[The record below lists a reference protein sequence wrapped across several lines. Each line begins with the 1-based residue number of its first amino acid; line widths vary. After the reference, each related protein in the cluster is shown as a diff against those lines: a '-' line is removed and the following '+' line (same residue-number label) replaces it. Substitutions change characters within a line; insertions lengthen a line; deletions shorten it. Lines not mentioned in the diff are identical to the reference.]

1 MPEQRSFSFRDQ
13 WSDLFFF
20 FWTII
25 DQDVADAKL
34 MHSIPLQV
42 SFGPVDQIFQKKTQF
57 FRGRSI
63 LPKYKDLPIKI
74 GMIWRQFVFIY
85 CTFVRKTR
93 ANVFAVKQCI
103 LVLVFVPGLMIFK
116 IVWQDFS
123 GQHIWPTFRL
133 KEVYLLKVMRQCQD
147 LWLSRDGFCAGQ
159 RKPLSLLVNSTRVS
173 ELQRTPADCTLL
185 RRVSSSL
192 HHYRQCHYNHN
203 HHYQKS
209 LFGWGMR

>member
-25 DQDVADAKL
+25 DQDVADASFKL

-74 GMIWRQFVFIY
+74 GMIWRQFVLIFLYFCSKNESKCFCSEAVHTCIGFCSWPNDIQNSLTGFFWSAYLANLETWRSIFIEGY
-85 CTFVRKTR
+85 E
-93 ANVFAVKQCI
+93 AM
-103 LVLVFVPGLMIFK
+103 PGLVTQQGRFLRWATKATFIARKFDKSIRASKDTSRLYTPQKGFVIFA
-116 IVWQDFS
+116 S
-123 GQHIWPTFRL
+123 
-133 KEVYLLKVMRQCQD
+133 
-147 LWLSRDGFCAGQ
+147 LSSMA
-159 RKPLSLLVNSTRVS
+159 
-173 ELQRTPADCTLL
+173 LQ
-185 RRVSSSL
+185 S
-192 HHYRQCHYNHN
+192 
-203 HHYQKS
+203 
-209 LFGWGMR
+209 